1 MVLPPYVQPSWLN
14 QVIDQA
20 LKEDQGEYGDVT
32 SKGTIH
38 HDETSRCRLVAKAS
52 GVVSGLEVARLVF
65 QRVDPETSVEYR
77 IAEGAFVKKGTVF
90 ATIRGKTQAI
100 LTAERVALN
109 FLQRCSGI
117 ATMTRRMVN
126 EIKKVDSKTVLL
138 DTRKTVPGLRFTDK
152 MAVLHGGGQNHR
164 LDLSKMVMIKD
175 NHVDAAG
182 GVENAIDRV
191 RSYCR
196 DKRISVPIEIETR
209 SLEEVERV
217 LKHGGVDRIM
227 LDNFVTV
234 DVHGRVNTSLV
245 SQALELAGNYGP
257 DLPSFEVS
265 GNITLSTVGEV
276 ARTNVD
282 FVSCGAL
289 THSVEALDISL
300 KFNKRANI

>member
-1 MVLPPYVQPSWLN
+1 MILPPYVLPSWLK

-20 LKEDQGEYGDVT
+20 LREDQGEYGDVT
-32 SKGTIH
+32 SKGTIPH
-38 HDETSRCRLVAKAS
+38 KDTSRCRLVAKAT
-52 GVVSGLEVARLVF
+52 GVVSGLEIARLVF
-65 QRVDPETSVEYR
+65 QRVDPETSIEFR
-77 IAEGAFVKKGTVF
+77 IEEGTLVLKGTIL
-90 ATIRGKTQAI
+90 AIIRGRTQAI

-117 ATMTRRMVN
+117 ATLTRRMVN
-126 EIKKVDSKTVLL
+126 EIVKVGSKTVLL

-164 LDLSKMVMIKD
+164 LDLSKMIMIKD

-182 GVENAIDRV
+182 GVEHAIDRV

-196 DKRISVPIEIETR
+196 DNRINVPIEIETR
-209 SLEEVERV
+209 TLEEVERV

-234 DVHGRVNTSLV
+234 DAHGHVKTSLV
-245 SQALELAGNYGP
+245 SQALELAKNYGP
-257 DLPSFEVS
+257 NLPSFEVS
-265 GNITLSTVGEV
+265 GNITLSTVGAV

-300 KFNKRANI
+300 KFNKKANI